1 MSEDHRPEDHRA
13 DGRRPGDHRP
23 DGRGPGGHGR
33 TAVVV
38 GAGLA
43 GLTAATGLAA
53 HGIGVTVLEAR
64 DRVGGRTHGIEAAP
78 GTWIDAGAAYLGDRH
93 TELLALLAESGLK
106 TTPTTMLGASRFA
119 LTGADGA
126 SPDGTGPDGTG
137 PDGPG
142 TRAATRDGRF
152 PPLDAVALGD
162 LFERL
167 AELTAAVTPQAPWL
181 TPDAERLDA
190 LTAAEWADR
199 HLSHPDARLFFPLFV
214 GEMCAADPADIS
226 VLHLAFYLRSGG
238 GLRYLNA
245 FAGGAQQDRVDGGA
259 HRLCE
264 RLAERL
270 GTRVRLGEPV
280 RAVHQDDHGVSV
292 RTDRGEHRADLAV
305 LALPPLLA
313 DGIAFEPGLP
323 APRAGERTARGSA
336 IKVHLVYPAPLWREH
351 GLSGWSVNARGPL
364 LSTVDDSPADD
375 SPGGGIGVLTG
386 FVTGAEAHRFG
397 ALGPDRQRAEVLAQA
412 ARLFPMLP
420 EPAGF
425 HVTDW
430 LADPYS
436 RGCYA
441 ALLGPGDW
449 TRLGPGLT
457 APHRRV
463 HWAGTETSTEFFGL
477 MEGAVRSGHRVVA
490 EILGRA

>member
-1 MSEDHRPEDHRA
+1 MSEDAR
-13 DGRRPGDHRP
+13 
-23 DGRGPGGHGR
+23 R

-53 HGIGVTVLEAR
+53 RGIDVTVLEAR
-64 DRVGGRTHGIEAAP
+64 DRVGGRTRGIEAAP
-78 GTWIDAGAAYLGDRH
+78 GAWVDAGAAYLGDRH
-93 TELLALLAESGLK
+93 TELLALAAETGLK

-119 LTGADGA
+119 LRTGTPNGTGTPDATGAPDTTGT
-126 SPDGTGPDGTG
+126 PDGTGTEATTG
-137 PDGPG
+137 
-142 TRAATRDGRF
+142 DGRF
-152 PPLDAVALGD
+152 PPLNAVALGD

-167 AELTAAVTPQAPWL
+167 AELTAAVRPQAPWL

-190 LTAAEWADR
+190 LTAAEWAEQ
-199 HLSHPDARLFFPLFV
+199 HLSHPDARLFFPLFL
-214 GEMCAADPADIS
+214 GEMCAADPADVS

-245 FAGGAQQDRVDGGA
+245 FAGGAQQDRIDGGA
-259 HRLCE
+259 HQVCE

-270 GTRVRLGEPV
+270 GARVRLGEAV
-280 RAVHQDDHGVSV
+280 RAVHQDDRSVTV
-292 RTDRGEHRADLAV
+292 RTDGGAYRADVAV
-305 LALPPLLA
+305 MALPPLLA
-313 DGIAFEPGLP
+313 DAIAYEPALP
-323 APRAGERTARGSA
+323 TRRAGERTGRGCA
-336 IKVHLVYPAPLWREH
+336 VKVHLVYPAPLWRRH
-351 GLSGWSVNARGPL
+351 GFSGWSVNARGPL
-364 LSTVDDSPADD
+364 LSTVDDSPE
-375 SPGGGIGVLTG
+375 GGIGVLTG
-386 FVTGAEAHRFG
+386 FVTGAEAHRYG
-397 ALGPDRQRAEVLAQA
+397 ALTPQRQRAEALAQA

-420 EPAGF
+420 EPIGF

-430 LADPYS
+430 LNDPYS

-449 TRLGPGLT
+449 TRLGPTLT

-463 HWAGTETSTEFFGL
+463 HWAGTETSTAFFGL

-490 EILGRA
+490 EIVDRT

>member
-1 MSEDHRPEDHRA
+1 MSEDRRRDGHGPE
-13 DGRRPGDHRP
+13 GRRRS
-23 DGRGPGGHGR
+23 
-33 TAVVV
+33 AVVV

-53 HGIGVTVLEAR
+53 HGIEVTVLEAR

-78 GTWIDAGAAYLGDRH
+78 GSRVDAGAAYLGDKH
-93 TELLALLAESGLK
+93 TELHALIAELGLK
-106 TTPTTMLGASRFA
+106 TAPTTMLGASRFA
-119 LTGADGA
+119 LGSAAENDARDASADDDCTA
-126 SPDGTGPDGTG
+126 
-137 PDGPG
+137 
-142 TRAATRDGRF
+142 AATREGRF

-167 AELTAAVTPQAPWL
+167 AELTAAVRPEAPWL
-181 TPDAERLDA
+181 TPDAERLDT
-190 LTAAEWADR
+190 LTAAEWAEQ
-199 HLSHPDARLFFPLFV
+199 HLAHPDARLFFPLFL

-245 FAGGAQQDRVDGGA
+245 FAGGAQQDRIDGGA
-259 HRLCE
+259 HQLCE

-270 GTRVRLGEPV
+270 GDRVRLGEAV
-280 RAVHQDDHGVSV
+280 RAVHQDDDAVTVHTG
-292 RTDRGEHRADLAV
+292 RGAHRADVAV

-313 DGIAFEPGLP
+313 DAIAHEPALP
-323 APRAGERTARGSA
+323 VPRAGERTARGCA
-336 IKVHLVYPAPLWREH
+336 VKVHLVYPAPLWRDH

-364 LSTVDDSPADD
+364 LSTVDDSPG
-375 SPGGGIGVLTG
+375 SGIGVLTG

-397 ALGPDRQRAEVLAQA
+397 ALTPERQRAEALAQA

-420 EPAGF
+420 EPIGF

-430 LADPYS
+430 LNDPYS
-436 RGCYA
+436 QGCYA

-449 TRLGPGLT
+449 TRLGPTLT

-463 HWAGTETSTEFFGL
+463 HWAGTETSTAFFGL
-477 MEGAVRSGHRVVA
+477 MEGAIRSGRRVVA
-490 EILGRA
+490 EILDRS